1 MLVSFILVSLN
12 SFQRRKLDVTLAFRL
27 TGVPMNAQLELKK
40 LDVPRKASDAI
51 IVLQLEDGSRLP
63 QQTFK
68 PDTTLYDLLNAF
80 KSAPDG

>member
-1 MLVSFILVSLN
+1 
-12 SFQRRKLDVTLAFRL
+12 
-27 TGVPMNAQLELKK
+27 MNAQLELKK